1 MHVALIPED
10 IHVTPTEMAEFYS
23 RNSLLGKIDRI
34 IAKKTE
40 LKVKDMFEPLDVH
53 SGKGSNKGMRI
64 LVDGAPGVGK
74 TTLGR
79 KISKDWAEEK
89 ILKEYDL
96 VMLLELRKQ
105 QFAKATT
112 LKHIFPHAYDEKLQ
126 QQVVDHVGRSKGN
139 KLLVIFDGFNEL
151 TDPPENLLLLK
162 LPALVKI
169 TKTRTATKVH
179 SNGDLSAVCIK
190 TST

>member
-1 MHVALIPED
+1 MHVALIQED
-10 IHVTPTEMAEFYS
+10 VPVTPTEMAEFYS

-34 IAKKTE
+34 IAKKME
-40 LKVKDMFEPLDVH
+40 LKLKDMFEPLSVH
-53 SGKGSNKGMRI
+53 SDKGSNKGMRI

-105 QFAKATT
+105 QFAKTT
-112 LKHIFPHAYDEKLQ
+112 SSNKFFTMLMM
-126 QQVVDHVGRSKGN
+126 RSYSN
-139 KLLVIFDGFNEL
+139 K
-151 TDPPENLLLLK
+151 
-162 LPALVKI
+162 
-169 TKTRTATKVH
+169 
-179 SNGDLSAVCIK
+179 
-190 TST
+190 